1 MRTRKKK
8 LADYGIGEERG
19 TELLKKERRNLL
31 HGNACEVLRHS
42 RHLKKVCC
50 SSAVFAVLKKACC
63 LFRDFGGPKKFLAP
77 GLGDWTNTMRGEHQM
92 SRYNLSKYEQEV
104 VINFNAGEDAADL
117 YTANTALIRK
127 MDKLVEQNPEQF
139 RLIRVDKCPGEIV
152 SKRYL
157 FPKRFI
163 SIRSRDRESTM
174 TEEQRQ
180 QASERMKQLKR
191 TS

>member
-1 MRTRKKK
+1 
-8 LADYGIGEERG
+8 
-19 TELLKKERRNLL
+19 
-31 HGNACEVLRHS
+31 
-42 RHLKKVCC
+42 
-50 SSAVFAVLKKACC
+50 
-63 LFRDFGGPKKFLAP
+63 
-77 GLGDWTNTMRGEHQM
+77 M

-117 YTANTALIRK
+117 YTANPTWIRK

-139 RLIRVDKCPGEIV
+139 RLIRVDKCQGEIV

-180 QASERMKQLKR
+180 QEAERMKQLKK
-191 TS
+191 TL